1 MKFELVDRQGY
12 IPDLNYGE
20 AGQELACFVPS
31 DYTFKQVSYHSGEG
45 EVSIDNHLWQFFFT
59 QEGIGVRLLDGIVSL
74 KEAETFILAVKSHIW
89 GDAHQQVQTF
99 LAGVTP
105 K

>member
-20 AGQELACFVPS
+20 AGQELACFVPA
-31 DYTFKQVSYHSGEG
+31 DYPFKQVSYDNGEG
-45 EVSIDNHLWQFFFT
+45 EVSIDNHIWHFFFT

-74 KEAETFILAVKSHIW
+74 KEAEKFILAVKSHIW
-89 GDAHQQVQTF
+89 GDSNQQVQIF
-99 LAGVTP
+99 LAGMTP
-105 K
+105 T